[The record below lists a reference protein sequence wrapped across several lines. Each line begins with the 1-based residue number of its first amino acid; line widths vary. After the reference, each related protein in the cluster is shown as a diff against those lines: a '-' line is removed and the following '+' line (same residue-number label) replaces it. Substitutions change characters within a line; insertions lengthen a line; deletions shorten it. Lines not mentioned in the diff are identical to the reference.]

1 MNLLIETIRGISYAL
16 VSPTLSLMLLI
27 IAVIFYFKNKKI
39 ALMQKLMLGR
49 SLKSPLEMTLLQIL
63 MGILGGVI
71 GSLILSF
78 LGISFENGFF
88 VNIILTVSIV
98 SIMYKNRFM
107 KLPYIVFFLG
117 IIGILINRNA
127 KYLGANFNFSINLTA
142 IAALVSVLA
151 IVEGILII
159 LDGDKGYLPVFAQKN
174 GLLVGGFGFRR
185 FWILPLCLLVFLGK
199 NDNSFISE
207 IENIPS
213 YLPFLRDYG
222 DKILMGVLSIGTIA
236 SYGVVSYEGVTFT
249 LNKKRKLLQSGSL
262 NIIYGLIIL
271 LLAYFLRGSYFLTVV
286 LILLI
291 PFIYLIKSKVEFN
304 LEERREP
311 VYFSK
316 EDSICIL
323 DVLPN
328 SIAYKKGIRGGDRII
343 KIDGNKPKSEKDIFK
358 ALKEN
363 FYGLEME
370 VKNIKGEITKYTIT
384 SNDRRNALG
393 IVLVPKGE
401 SFEREIDEFLKKIQ
415 KASKDKEIKK

>member
-107 KLPYIVFFLG
+107 KLPYIVFFLS
-117 IIGILINRNA
+117 IIGILISKNA
-127 KYLGANFNFSINLTA
+127 KYLGANFNFSINLTS
-142 IAALVSVLA
+142 IAALVSVLS
-151 IVEGILII
+151 IVEGVLII

-185 FWILPLCLLVFLGK
+185 FWILPLCLLVFLGGK
-199 NDNSFISE
+199 DISFISE
-207 IENIPS
+207 IGNMPF
-213 YLPFLRDYG
+213 YLPFLREHG
-222 DKILMGVLSIGTIA
+222 GKILMGALSIGTIA

-249 LNKKRKLLQSGSL
+249 LNKKRKLLRSSSL

-271 LLAYFLRGSYFLTVV
+271 LLAYFLRGSYVLTVV

-291 PFIYLIKSKVEFN
+291 PFIYLIKSKIEFN

-311 VYFSK
+311 LYFSK

-343 KIDGNKPKSEKDIFK
+343 KIDGNKPKSEKDVFK

-370 VKNIKGEITKYTIT
+370 VKNIKGEITKYIIT
-384 SNDRRNALG
+384 SNDRRNSLG

>member
-107 KLPYIVFFLG
+107 KLPYIVFILG

-207 IENIPS
+207 IGNIPS

>member
-207 IENIPS
+207 IGNIPS